1 MQTCSHCGWENFE
14 GIIYCDR
21 CGVALVRLPLA
32 TRMLA
37 GSPEEQIRADTM
49 GPDGVVIVQVGETDL
64 PFMIQIR
71 GEIVLGRISQA
82 SEQATYL
89 NLTPFGAE
97 EAGVSRRHARLLR
110 DGRAVY
116 LMDLDSTNGT
126 RVNGEPLAAG
136 VEKRLRDGDEIRLGR
151 LKVFVYFKQ

>member
-21 CGVALVRLPLA
+21 CGVALVPLPLG
-32 TRMLA
+32 TRVLA
-37 GSPEEQIRADTM
+37 ESPAKGRTDIL
-49 GPDGVVIVQVGETDL
+49 GPDGVVILQVSSDDL
-64 PFMIQIR
+64 PLMVQIR
-71 GEIVLGRISQA
+71 HEIVLGRIARA
-82 SEQATYL
+82 SEEATYL
-89 NLTPFGAE
+89 DLTPFGAE

-136 VEKRLRDGDEIRLGR
+136 VEKRLRDGDELSLGR
-151 LKVFVYFKQ
+151 LTVYVYFKQ

>member
-21 CGVALVRLPLA
+21 CGVALVQLPLG
-32 TRMLA
+32 TRLLTGPSEAQLRSDALGLDGVIILQVSSDEPTLMV
-37 GSPEEQIRADTM
+37 QIRH
-49 GPDGVVIVQVGETDL
+49 
-64 PFMIQIR
+64 
-71 GEIVLGRISQA
+71 EIVLGRIARA
-82 SEQATYL
+82 SERATYL

-126 RVNGEPLAAG
+126 RVNGELLAPG
-136 VEKRLRDGDEIRLGR
+136 VEKRLRDGDELRLGR
-151 LKVFVYFKQ
+151 LTVYVYFKH